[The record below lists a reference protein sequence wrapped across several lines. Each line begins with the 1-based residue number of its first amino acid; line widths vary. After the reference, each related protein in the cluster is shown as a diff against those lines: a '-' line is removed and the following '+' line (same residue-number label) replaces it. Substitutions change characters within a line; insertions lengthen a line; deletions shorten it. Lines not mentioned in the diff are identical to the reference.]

1 MQKSRRAKLKRKQA
15 LEESSFGRKR
25 LYEVSFTLVFV
36 AWGLFFFLNSRT
48 GRSDGFRD
56 INGSREP
63 VYGGNSTLNG
73 QHKKEYPEN
82 ELLAFQNEGN
92 KLEHLQYCTVPS
104 SADDVENTIGMPHP
118 VNTYNI
124 EGDSLD
130 ELNQSNNEESRVD
143 FENNVDQEIPNPASD
158 EFENN
163 VDQEKL
169 NPASDEPEI
178 VSICTLT
185 EDNSSVTALFIDEPS
200 KIEQPV
206 DSFPASE
213 GSAQADAAVSQS
225 ILTEYK
231 ETHPQ
236 THRSSRVTPVG
247 LDEFKKKASNEKD
260 RPTSNQFGIITHRR
274 EPGGSEYNYAAA
286 SKGAKILA
294 HNKEVKAV
302 QSILDKNQDKYLRN
316 PCSAE
321 EKFVVIELSEETLV
335 DTVAI
340 ANFEHYSSN
349 LRDFEL
355 FSSLVYPTDDWVLL
369 GNFTAGNV
377 KHVQRFTLQEPKWA
391 RYLKL
396 RFLSHYGSEFFC
408 TLSTVEVYGVD
419 AIERMLEDLIAV
431 GEHGLRNADLSGE
444 PASIHTIGA
453 TPLPDEKGSNS
464 IDELNLLLDGKE
476 PYGGLQDKET
486 GFKEDASKANSAG
499 PTIEIIQQQG
509 GRMAGDT
516 VLKILMQKV
525 RSLELNLSVLE
536 RYLEELTFRYG
547 DLFSDL
553 DKELAENTLYLHQI
567 RTELN
572 HLQEHKKLMEEEIGN
587 YRSWRSTIS
596 NKLDELATDNSFL
609 RLEVQNNHLRL
620 QHMENKETLVFG
632 VSFIFVCIAVMK
644 ITLDYIVTIFRLCK
658 VENKRS
664 SGWAFLLLS
673 SSLVAFVL
681 SL

>member
-1 MQKSRRAKLKRKQA
+1 MQKSRRAQLKKKQA
-15 LEESSFGRKR
+15 LEESSSGRKR

-36 AWGLFFFLNSRT
+36 AWGLLFFLNSRP

-56 INGSREP
+56 SDRGTEP
-63 VYGGNSTLNG
+63 VYGWNSTLNG
-73 QHKKEYPEN
+73 QYKTEYPEN
-82 ELLAFQNEGN
+82 ELLEFQNEGN
-92 KLEHLQYCTVPS
+92 KLDHAQYCMAPS
-104 SADDVENTIGMPHP
+104 SADDAENTIIMPNV
-118 VNTYNI
+118 VNTYDI
-124 EGDSLD
+124 EGDYLK
-130 ELNQSNNEESRVD
+130 ELNQSDNEESQVD
-143 FENNVDQEIPNPASD
+143 PENNVDQEIR
-158 EFENN
+158 
-163 VDQEKL
+163 

-178 VSICTLT
+178 ASNSMLT
-185 EDNSSVTALFIDEPS
+185 EDNSMVTALFIDEPS
-200 KIEQPV
+200 KVDQPV

-213 GSAQADAAVSQS
+213 GPAQADTAVSQIS
-225 ILTEYK
+225 VTENK

-247 LDEFKKKASNEKD
+247 LNEFKKKASNEKD
-260 RPTSNQFGIITHRR
+260 LATSNQFGIITHRR

-294 HNKEVKAV
+294 HNKEVKGV
-302 QSILDKNQDKYLRN
+302 QNILDKDQDKYLRN

-340 ANFEHYSSN
+340 ANFEHYSSK
-349 LRDFEL
+349 LKDFEL

-377 KHVQRFTLQEPKWA
+377 KHVQRFALQEPKWA

-431 GEHGLRNADLSGE
+431 GEHGLRNTEFSGE
-444 PASIHTIGA
+444 PSSIHVIGA
-453 TPLPDEKGSNS
+453 VPLPDEKGSNS
-464 IDELNLLLDGKE
+464 IDELQLLFDGNE
-476 PYGGLQDKET
+476 RSGGLQEKET
-486 GFKEDASKANSAG
+486 DLKLREDASKASSPD

-553 DKELAENTLYLHQI
+553 DKELEENTLYLRQI
-567 RTELN
+567 GTELN
-572 HLQEHKKLMEEEIGN
+572 HLQEHKKMLEEEISE

-596 NKLDELATDNSFL
+596 NKLDELAMVNNFL
-609 RLEVQNNHLRL
+609 RLEVQNNHLRVH
-620 QHMENKETLVFG
+620 HMENKETVVLA

-644 ITLDYIVTIFRLCK
+644 ISLNYIVTIFRLCK

-664 SGWAFLLLS
+664 SAWVFVLLS
-673 SSLVAFVL
+673 SSLVAFIL

>member
-1 MQKSRRAKLKRKQA
+1 MQKSRRAQLKRKQA
-15 LEESSFGRKR
+15 LEETSSGRKR

-36 AWGLFFFLNSRT
+36 AWGLLFFLNSRP

-56 INGSREP
+56 NDRGTEP
-63 VYGGNSTLNG
+63 VYGWNSTLNG
-73 QHKKEYPEN
+73 QYKKEYPEN
-82 ELLAFQNEGN
+82 ELFEFQNEGN
-92 KLEHLQYCTVPS
+92 KLDHVQYGTTPS
-104 SADDVENTIGMPHP
+104 SADDAENTIVMPIV
-118 VNTYNI
+118 VNAYHI
-124 EGDSLD
+124 EGDYLKES
-130 ELNQSNNEESRVD
+130 NQSNNEESQVD
-143 FENNVDQEIPNPASD
+143 PENNVDQEMP
-158 EFENN
+158 
-163 VDQEKL
+163 

-178 VSICTLT
+178 VSNCMLT
-185 EDNSSVTALFIDEPS
+185 EENSMVTALFIDEAS
-200 KIEQPV
+200 KVDQSV

-213 GSAQADAAVSQS
+213 GPAQADTAVSQIS
-225 ILTEYK
+225 VAENK

-247 LDEFKKKASNEKD
+247 LNEFKKKASNEKD
-260 RPTSNQFGIITHRR
+260 RPTSNQFGVITHRR

-294 HNKEVKAV
+294 HNKEVKGV
-302 QSILDKNQDKYLRN
+302 QNILDKDQDKYLRN

-340 ANFEHYSSN
+340 ANFEHYSSK
-349 LRDFEL
+349 LKDFEL

-377 KHVQRFTLQEPKWA
+377 KHVQRFALQEPKWA

-431 GEHGLRNADLSGE
+431 GEHGLRNTDFSGE
-444 PASIHTIGA
+444 PSSMHAIGA
-453 TPLPDEKGSNS
+453 VPLPDEKGSNS
-464 IDELNLLLDGKE
+464 IDEIHMLFDGLEEKE
-476 PYGGLQDKET
+476 PDLKLR
-486 GFKEDASKANSAG
+486 EDASKASSPD

-536 RYLEELTFRYG
+536 RYLEELSFRYG
-547 DLFSDL
+547 DLFTDL
-553 DKELAENTLYLHQI
+553 DKELDENTLYLRQI

-572 HLQEHKKLMEEEIGN
+572 HLQEHKKMMEEEISE

-596 NKLDELATDNSFL
+596 DKLDELAMVNNFL
-609 RLEVQNNHLRL
+609 RLEVQNNHLRV
-620 QHMENKETLVFG
+620 QHMENKETVVFG

-644 ITLDYIVTIFRLCK
+644 ISLDYIVTIFRLCK

-664 SGWAFLLLS
+664 SAWFFVLLS
-673 SSLVAFVL
+673 SSLVAFIL

>member
-15 LEESSFGRKR
+15 LEEISFGRKR

-36 AWGLFFFLNSRT
+36 AWGLLFFLNSRT

-56 INGSREP
+56 IDGSREP
-63 VYGGNSTLNG
+63 VYGGNTTLNG

-82 ELLAFQNEGN
+82 ELLAFQNERDQ
-92 KLEHLQYCTVPS
+92 LEHLQYCTVPS
-104 SADDVENTIGMPHP
+104 STDDVENTIGTPNP

-124 EGDSLD
+124 EGEYLE
-130 ELNQSNNEESRVD
+130 ELNQSNNEESQVD
-143 FENNVDQEIPNPASD
+143 FENIVDQEIPSPASG
-158 EFENN
+158 
-163 VDQEKL
+163 
-169 NPASDEPEI
+169 EPEI
-178 VSICTLT
+178 ASNCTLT
-185 EDNSSVTALFIDEPS
+185 EDNSSVTALFIDEPN
-200 KIEQPV
+200 KIDQSIE
-206 DSFPASE
+206 SFPASE
-213 GSAQADAAVSQS
+213 DPAQADAAVSQS
-225 ILTEYK
+225 ILTKDK
-231 ETHPQ
+231 ETRLQ

-260 RPTSNQFGIITHRR
+260 RPTSNKFGIITHRR
-274 EPGGSEYNYAAA
+274 EPGGSKYNYAAA

-294 HNKEVKAV
+294 HNKEVKGV

-349 LRDFEL
+349 LKDFEL

-377 KHVQRFTLQEPKWA
+377 KHVQSFTLQEPKWA

-396 RFLSHYGSEFFC
+396 RFLSHHGSEFFC

-431 GEHGLRNADLSGE
+431 GEHGLRKMDLSGE

-453 TPLPDEKGSNS
+453 TPLPDVKGLNS

-476 PYGGLQDKET
+476 PHRGLQDKET
-486 GFKEDASKANSAG
+486 DFKEDASKANSPG

-572 HLQEHKKLMEEEIGN
+572 HLQEHKKLMEEEIGE
-587 YRSWRSTIS
+587 YRYWRSTIS

-609 RLEVQNNHLRL
+609 RLEVQKNHLRV

-632 VSFIFVCIAVMK
+632 VSFFFVCIAVMK

-664 SGWAFLLLS
+664 SAWAFVLLS
-673 SSLVAFVL
+673 SSLVAFIL

>member
-1 MQKSRRAKLKRKQA
+1 MQKSRRAQLKKKQA
-15 LEESSFGRKR
+15 LEQSFLGRKR

-56 INGSREP
+56 ADGSRQP
-63 VYGGNSTLNG
+63 VYGGNSTSNG
-73 QHKKEYPEN
+73 QHKNEYPKN
-82 ELLAFQNEGN
+82 EQLAFQNEGN
-92 KLEHLQYCTVPS
+92 IFDRVQYCTAPS
-104 SADDVENTIGMPHP
+104 SADDVENTIAMPNA
-118 VNTYNI
+118 VNTYVI
-124 EGDSLD
+124 EGDSLK
-130 ELNQSNNEESRVD
+130 ELNQSNNEESQVD

-158 EFENN
+158 E
-163 VDQEKL
+163 
-169 NPASDEPEI
+169 PEI
-178 VSICTLT
+178 ASNCTLT

-200 KIEQPV
+200 KVEQSV

-213 GSAQADAAVSQS
+213 GPAQADTAVSQS

-236 THRSSRVTPVG
+236 THRSSRATPVG

-260 RPTSNQFGIITHRR
+260 RPTGNQFGIITHRR

-294 HNKEVKAV
+294 HNKEVKGV
-302 QSILDKNQDKYLRN
+302 QSILDKDQDKYLRN

-349 LRDFEL
+349 LKDFEL

-396 RFLSHYGSEFFC
+396 RFLNHYGSEFFC

-431 GEHGLRNADLSGE
+431 GKHGLRNTDLSGE
-444 PASIHTIGA
+444 PSSTHATGA

-464 IDELNLLLDGKE
+464 FDELHLLFDGKE
-476 PYGGLQDKET
+476 PHGGLPE
-486 GFKEDASKANSAG
+486 KEDASKANSPD
-499 PTIEIIQQQG
+499 PTVEMIQQKG
-509 GRMAGDT
+509 GRMPGDT

-536 RYLEELTFRYG
+536 RYLEELTIRYG
-547 DLFSDL
+547 DLFSEL
-553 DKELAENTLYLHQI
+553 DKELDENTLYLHQI
-567 RTELN
+567 REELN
-572 HLQEHKKLMEEEIGN
+572 HLQEHKKMMEEEIGE
-587 YRSWRSTIS
+587 YRSWKFTIS
-596 NKLDELATDNSFL
+596 NKLDELATDNNFL
-609 RLEVQNNHLRL
+609 RLEVQNNHLRV
-620 QHMENKETLVFG
+620 QHMESKETVVFG

-644 ITLDYIVTIFRLCK
+644 ISLDFIVTIFRLCK

-664 SGWAFLLLS
+664 SAWVFLLLS
-673 SSLVAFVL
+673 SSLVSFIL

>member
-1 MQKSRRAKLKRKQA
+1 
-15 LEESSFGRKR
+15 
-25 LYEVSFTLVFV
+25 
-36 AWGLFFFLNSRT
+36 
-48 GRSDGFRD
+48 
-56 INGSREP
+56 
-63 VYGGNSTLNG
+63 
-73 QHKKEYPEN
+73 
-82 ELLAFQNEGN
+82 
-92 KLEHLQYCTVPS
+92 
-104 SADDVENTIGMPHP
+104 
-118 VNTYNI
+118 
-124 EGDSLD
+124 
-130 ELNQSNNEESRVD
+130 
-143 FENNVDQEIPNPASD
+143 
-158 EFENN
+158 
-163 VDQEKL
+163 
-169 NPASDEPEI
+169 
-178 VSICTLT
+178 
-185 EDNSSVTALFIDEPS
+185 VTALFIDEPS
-200 KIEQPV
+200 KVEQSV

-213 GSAQADAAVSQS
+213 GPAQADTAVSQS

-236 THRSSRVTPVG
+236 THRSSRATPVG

-260 RPTSNQFGIITHRR
+260 RPTGNQFGIITHRR

-294 HNKEVKAV
+294 HNKEVKGV

-349 LRDFEL
+349 LKDFEL

-391 RYLKL
+391 WYLKL
-396 RFLSHYGSEFFC
+396 RFLNHYGSEFFC

-431 GEHGLRNADLSGE
+431 GKHGLRNTDLSGE
-444 PASIHTIGA
+444 PSSTHATGT

-464 IDELNLLLDGKE
+464 FDELHLLFDAKE
-476 PYGGLQDKET
+476 PHGGLPE
-486 GFKEDASKANSAG
+486 KEDASKANSPD
-499 PTIEIIQQQG
+499 PTVEMIQQKG
-509 GRMAGDT
+509 GRMPGDT

-536 RYLEELTFRYG
+536 RYLEELTIRYG
-547 DLFSDL
+547 DLFSEL
-553 DKELAENTLYLHQI
+553 DKELDENTLYLHQI
-567 RTELN
+567 REELN
-572 HLQEHKKLMEEEIGN
+572 HLQEHKKMMEEGIGE
-587 YRSWRSTIS
+587 YRSWKFTIS
-596 NKLDELATDNSFL
+596 NKLDELATDNNFL
-609 RLEVQNNHLRL
+609 RLEVQNNHLRV
-620 QHMENKETLVFG
+620 QHMESKETVVFG

-644 ITLDYIVTIFRLCK
+644 ISLDFIVTIFRLCK

-664 SGWAFLLLS
+664 SAWVFLLLS
-673 SSLVAFVL
+673 SSLVSFIL